1 MEPVSAPEKKGSA
14 SNGAPTTPA
23 AKKHADPSTLKQAP
37 SKRQHGKGK
46 RGSLEN
52 PEVYDNVPGHV
63 IPILEREFDDFDTE
77 AARFLRGEQTEE
89 QFIGFRLKQG
99 VYGQRQ
105 PDVQMI
111 RVKLPFGGVSPEQM
125 ETFADAI
132 EQFAPLNKGHITT
145 RQNIQIHHVPLA
157 DAAEFIRQISEAGL
171 SSREGCGNTIR
182 NVTGD
187 PWAGVA
193 DDEPFDITPYA
204 AAYSRYFVRHPTT
217 QLMPRKVKTAF
228 AASDADRA
236 ITGIHDVGF
245 IPKLRE
251 IDGKRV
257 KGVEIRIGGGTSI
270 MPRIAPTLN
279 EFVELDNGDYLKW
292 TEAALRIFD
301 RQDWLRENRMR
312 ARIKVLVDKI
322 GMEAFRELVEDE
334 LEGDWVGE
342 RDFSIDHLLFIHDE
356 EANAPAVPGSYGSPN
371 GRGEREGEAEA
382 RLIEFDAWLD
392 ANVAPQRQ
400 EGFVTATVKVTRG
413 DLTPEQF
420 RGLASIMREF
430 TGGYAR
436 TTVQQNLVLRWV
448 RPESLYD
455 LWLRLK
461 ELGLG
466 DAGAFQVGDVVS
478 CPGTDSCKL
487 GITASMGL
495 NQALQKRIEEM
506 EIEDPL
512 TKQIH
517 IKMSGCPNGCSQHHI
532 ATIGFYG
539 ASIKVGDHAI
549 PAYIPHI
556 AGRFEG
562 GDVAFGH
569 RLKARLPAKRVPDA
583 VERWIRNYEENR
595 NEGEDFNAF
604 VDRTGTEQFEE
615 LISDLRLPLEFN
627 SENLL
632 HFIDWDRSEPYKVE
646 RGEGECAV

>member
-1 MEPVSAPEKKGSA
+1 MEPVSAPKTPEKKGA
-14 SNGAPTTPA
+14 TNGAPAKA
-23 AKKHADPSTLKQAP
+23 AKKPVDPASLKQDP
-37 SKRQHGKGK
+37 EKKQHGKGK

-77 AARFLRGEQTEE
+77 AASFLRGEQTEE

-105 PDVQMI
+105 PDVQMCRI
-111 RVKLPFGGVSPEQM
+111 KLPFGGVNPEQM
-125 ETFADAI
+125 ETFADVV

-145 RQNIQIHHVPLA
+145 RQNIQIHHIPLA
-157 DAAEFIRQISEAGL
+157 DMAELIRQISSAGL
-171 SSREGCGNTIR
+171 SSREGCGNTLR

-204 AAYSRYFVRHPTT
+204 AAYTRYFVRHPTT

-228 AASDADRA
+228 TASDADRA

-245 IPKLRE
+245 IPKVKE
-251 IDGKRV
+251 VDGKQV

-270 MPRIAPTLN
+270 QPRIAPTLN

-322 GMEAFRELVEDE
+322 GMDAFRELVDE
-334 LEGDWVGE
+334 ELKGDWVDE
-342 RDFSIDHLLFIHDE
+342 RDFTIDHLLYVHDE
-356 EANAPAVPGSYGSPN
+356 EADAPAVPESYGSPN
-371 GRGEREGEAEA
+371 DDKS
-382 RLIEFDAWLD
+382 EFDAWVE

-413 DLTPEQF
+413 DLTPDQF
-420 RGLASIMREF
+420 RGLAAIMRDH
-430 TGGYAR
+430 TGGFAR

-455 LWLRLK
+455 IWVGLK
-461 ELGLG
+461 ELDLG
-466 DAGAFQVGDVVS
+466 DSGAFSITDVVS

-495 NQALQKRIEEM
+495 NEELQKRLEEM
-506 EIEDPL
+506 EITDPL

-517 IKMSGCPNGCSQHHI
+517 IKISGCPNGCSQHHI

-539 ASIKVGDHAI
+539 ASIKVGEHTI

-556 AGRFEG
+556 AGNFEG
-562 GDVAFGH
+562 GDVVFGH
-569 RLKARLPAKRVPDA
+569 RLKARLPAKRVPEA
-583 VERWIRNYEENR
+583 VERWIRNYEEKR
-595 NEGEDFNAF
+595 NDGENFNAF
-604 VDRTGTEQFEE
+604 VDRTGFDQFEE
-615 LISDLRLPLEFN
+615 LISDLKLPVDFN
-627 SENLL
+627 ADNLMF
-632 HFIDWDRSEPYKVE
+632 FIDWDRSEPYKVE